1 MRGVEE
7 ASEDL
12 ETLSGA
18 MPAEPIGPWEQAL
31 QLVEAGGP
39 VVLILLA
46 LSVLALAVVL
56 LKLYQFAVTGVRDR
70 GGARQAVALFRAGRA
85 GEALACAQSSRG
97 VAASVVALALRGR
110 LRATLPEIMVRE
122 EALRAAGDRLESLR
136 SHLRIL
142 EVIASLAP
150 LLGLFG
156 TVLGMIEA
164 FQQLEAAGAQV
175 NPSVLSGGIWEAL
188 LTTAVGLAVAI
199 PTVALLNVFE
209 RTLDRLAH
217 DLESLIT
224 QLFTADLSEESS
236 TTRATDLASDASAPF
251 QPAPSPISR

>member
-1 MRGVEE
+1 MDE

-12 ETLSGA
+12 ESLSGTMA
-18 MPAEPIGPWEQAL
+18 AEPIGPWEQAL
-31 QLVEAGGP
+31 QLAEAGGP

-46 LSVLALAVVL
+46 FSVVALAVVL
-56 LKLYQFAVTGVRDR
+56 LKLYQFAITGVRDR
-70 GGARQAVALFRAGRA
+70 GAARQAVALFRAGRA
-85 GEALACAQSSRG
+85 GEALACAQSARG
-97 VAASVVALALRGR
+97 VAASVVTLALRGR
-110 LRATLPEIMVRE
+110 LRATLPESMVRE

-142 EVIASLAP
+142 EVVASLAP

-217 DLESLIT
+217 DLESLIS
-224 QLFTADLSEESS
+224 QLFTVDLSVESP
-236 TTRATDLASDASAPF
+236 TTHPMELAADASASF
-251 QPAPSPISR
+251 QPAPSPIGQ